1 MKVICP
7 KPDHSSEEFIN
18 FMKKNFLGSFKKI
31 SQTKL
36 DKDLKFYDVVL
47 TRFNHKINFLK
58 NNNLRFIITP
68 TTGVDH
74 IDKRYFKSNTKVI
87 SLKSEFKFLK
97 KINASSE
104 FTIYLILKA
113 LKTFK
118 LYKNNFYNEISEKKI
133 GIVGYG
139 RNGKKI
145 FPILEKMGA
154 KVFINDIKK
163 KIVPKK
169 KYKSIHQLIK
179 SSDIISFN
187 IPLNQSNKGIV
198 NKKKIDLFKDGT
210 IIINTSR
217 GEIFDEKALFN
228 KIKKNNI
235 FYATDVLGKFFLK
248 NLNEKRIKKK
258 LIYTKHVAGLTN
270 ESVKK
275 TDYFVLKNF
284 LKVINN
290 NKKQ

>member
-7 KPDHSSEEFIN
+7 KPDDFSEEFIN

-163 KIVPKK
+163 KLFQRK
-169 KYKSIHQLIK
+169 
-179 SSDIISFN
+179 N
-187 IPLNQSNKGIV
+187 INQFTN
-198 NKKKIDLFKDGT
+198 LL
-210 IIINTSR
+210 
-217 GEIFDEKALFN
+217 KAQ
-228 KIKKNNI
+228 I
-235 FYATDVLGKFFLK
+235 
-248 NLNEKRIKKK
+248 
-258 LIYTKHVAGLTN
+258 
-270 ESVKK
+270 
-275 TDYFVLKNF
+275 
-284 LKVINN
+284 
-290 NKKQ
+290 

>member
-1 MKVICP
+1 MQVICP
-7 KPDHSSEEFIN
+7 KPDDFSEELIN
-18 FMKKNFLGSFKKI
+18 FMKKNFVGSFKKI

-74 IDKRYFKSNTKVI
+74 IDKRYFKSNTKII
-87 SLKSEFKFLK
+87 SLKSEYKFLK

-104 FTIYLILKA
+104 FTIYLMLKA

-163 KIVPKK
+163 KNCSKEEI
-169 KYKSIHQLIK
+169 Q
-179 SSDIISFN
+179 
-187 IPLNQSNKGIV
+187 
-198 NKKKIDLFKDGT
+198 
-210 IIINTSR
+210 IN
-217 GEIFDEKALFN
+217 
-228 KIKKNNI
+228 
-235 FYATDVLGKFFLK
+235 
-248 NLNEKRIKKK
+248 
-258 LIYTKHVAGLTN
+258 
-270 ESVKK
+270 
-275 TDYFVLKNF
+275 
-284 LKVINN
+284 
-290 NKKQ
+290 

>member
-1 MKVICP
+1 MQVICP
-7 KPDHSSEEFIN
+7 KPDDFSEELIN
-18 FMKKNFLGSFKKI
+18 FMKKNFVGSFKKI

-74 IDKRYFKSNTKVI
+74 IDKRYFKSNTKII
-87 SLKSEFKFLK
+87 SLKSEYKFLK

-104 FTIYLILKA
+104 FTIYLMLKA

-169 KYKSIHQLIK
+169 KYKSINQLIK

-187 IPLNQSNKGIV
+187 IPLNQSNKGII
-198 NKKKIDLFKDGT
+198 NKKKIDLFKDDT

-235 FYATDVLGKFFLK
+235 FYATDVLGKYFLK

-275 TDYFVLKNF
+275 TDNFVLKNF
-284 LKVINN
+284 LKDIKN